1 MQESFNSISSPLDVI
16 LIIAIIVLYVLF
28 VIAEWKILTKAGEKG
43 WKSLI
48 PVYNVYI
55 SHHIVGM
62 SHIWFILEVVTW
74 IIEVILELVNGLPSW
89 TALVFGIFTAV
100 FTLVSEL
107 IHILKMCSCFG
118 KGTAFKIGMILIPDL
133 FFLIIAYGRSEYQK
147 PVHSGIH
154 KDAEVTGSH

>member
-1 MQESFNSISSPLDVI
+1 MIQELFDSFSATLLMIM
-16 LIIAIIVLYVLF
+16 IIAIIAIYVVY

-48 PVYNVYI
+48 PAYNVFI

-74 IIEVILELVNGLPSW
+74 IIELMLELVKGVPSW
-89 TALVFGIFTAV
+89 VDLAFGIFTTV

-107 IHILKMCSCFG
+107 IHIIKMCNCFG
-118 KGTAFKIGMILIPDL
+118 KKTAFKIGMILIPDL
-133 FFLIIAYGRSEYQK
+133 FFLIIAFGRSTYQK
-147 PVHSGIH
+147 PDHH
-154 KDAEVTGSH
+154 T

>member
-1 MQESFNSISSPLDVI
+1 MIQELFDSFSATLI
-16 LIIAIIVLYVLF
+16 LIIIVAIIVIYVLF

-48 PVYNVYI
+48 PVYNVFI

-74 IIEVILELVNGLPSW
+74 IIEVILEFVKGMSSW
-89 TALVFGIFTAV
+89 LELAFGIFTIV

-107 IHILKMCSCFG
+107 IHIIKMCNCFG
-118 KGTAFKIGMILIPDL
+118 KGTAFKIGMILIPNL
-133 FFLIIAYGRSEYQK
+133 FFLIIAFGRSSYQK
-147 PVHSGIH
+147 PVHH
-154 KDAEVTGSH
+154 DQTD